1 MSRFPLQPLSDR
13 RTVLRLAAT
22 AAAASFLPSA
32 RACEVF
38 TGTLRVYHPWTRATV
53 TGSDT
58 AVLCMQL
65 DEVTQTDRLIGVT
78 TPIASGAELV
88 EAGQARPLNLL
99 LAEGT
104 ETVLQEDGLHI
115 RLLNVNRQ
123 LEPGRQFSLHLH
135 FERSGT
141 TFATLSVDFPSYRF
155 K

>member
-1 MSRFPLQPLSDR
+1 MRQFSDR
-13 RTVLRLAAT
+13 RGVLRF
-22 AAAASFLPSA
+22 AAAAAATGLLAPA

-53 TGSDT
+53 AGSGT
-58 AVLCMQL
+58 AVLCMNL
-65 DEVTQTDRLIGVT
+65 DEVTQTDRLIGVS

-88 EAGQARPLNLL
+88 DAGLARPLDLL
-99 LAEGT
+99 LTEGS
-104 ETVLQEDGLHI
+104 ETVLREDGLHI

-123 LEPGRQFSLHLH
+123 LEAGRQFSLQLH

-141 TFATLSVDFPSYRF
+141 TFASLNVDFPSFPAFRF